1 MNKRRMA
8 ELIVFLLIM
17 LAVCVGVMFVDAFAD
32 KHEQSPYTVEDIYT
46 IKDVILGRIVLT
58 DDEFERLDIDKNG
71 SIGATDMLECKRLIG
86 GTEEDPQESEKIEAA
101 LDWHYIEDVTLT
113 AYCPC
118 VSCCGKDDGITAT
131 GTQAQQGV
139 TIAVDPDVIPLGAWV
154 EIDGHMFRAEDVG
167 GGVCGNR
174 IDVYYD
180 SHEMASAFGV
190 KKRDVRWYGGADN
203 GME

>member
-1 MNKRRMA
+1 MNRRRMI

-17 LAVCVGVMFVDAFAD
+17 LGICVSVMFVDAFAD
-32 KHEQSPYTVEDIYT
+32 KH
-46 IKDVILGRIVLT
+46 DVDNSNVVIEESNFGIDQL
-58 DDEFERLDIDKNG
+58 DDEVE
-71 SIGATDMLECKRLIG
+71 
-86 GTEEDPQESEKIEAA
+86 TETAEDPHESEKVDAA
-101 LDWHYIEDVTLT
+101 LDWYYIEDVTLT

-118 VSCCGKDDGITAT
+118 VECCGKDNGITAT

-139 TIAVDPDVIPLGAWV
+139 TIAVDTDVIPLGAWV

-167 GGVCGNR
+167 GGVNGNH

-190 KKRDVRWYGGADN
+190 KTRDVRWYGGADN